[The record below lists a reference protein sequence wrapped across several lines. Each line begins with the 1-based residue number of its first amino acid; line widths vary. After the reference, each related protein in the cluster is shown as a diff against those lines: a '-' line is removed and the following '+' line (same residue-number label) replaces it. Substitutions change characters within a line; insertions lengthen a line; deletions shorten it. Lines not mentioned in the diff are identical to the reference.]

1 MNDGT
6 SSNTV
11 LTRDLLP
18 VANGRDDKLPP
29 MLFVSALLWAILIL
43 GITFEAGVLT
53 DSGDTTSLEVTIVA
67 QQQQTS
73 PPDKADYIAQEDQ
86 QGHGNTRESVDT
98 PAASARAGSVAPPA
112 EQTGPEQSESTL
124 GEPIDQALL
133 TSDGGNRVQF
143 QPDDPSE
150 LVDDAARLAQSM
162 PTGIDQTLP
171 LPENVDPSVLIQDD
185 NPRHL
190 VVSVNT
196 KRSDLAPYLSAWKQ
210 RVERIGTQS
219 FINNLEANG
228 RDGSPIIAVS
238 ILPDGSLGN
247 TEILR
252 SSGDRILDQAALV
265 IVNRAA
271 PFAPFP
277 AQIAESRDMLRFAY
291 KFRFRSGRVTGAV
304 AVDAP

>member
-1 MNDGT
+1 MNDSA
-6 SSNTV
+6 SSETV

-67 QQQQTS
+67 QQKQPA
-73 PPDKADYIAQEDQ
+73 PPEKADYIAQEDQ
-86 QGHGNTRESVDT
+86 QGHGNTREAVDS
-98 PAASARAGSVAPPA
+98 PAASAQVGAAEPPA
-112 EQTGPEQSESTL
+112 AQPGPVQSESAPGTL
-124 GEPIDQALL
+124 IAQALL
-133 TSDGGNRVQF
+133 TSSGGERVQY

-150 LVDDAARLAQSM
+150 IADDTARLAQSM
-162 PTGIDQTLP
+162 PAGIDQTLP
-171 LPENVDPSVLIQDD
+171 LPENIDPSVLIQDD

-196 KRSDLAPYLSAWKQ
+196 KRSDLAPYLSAWKR
-210 RVERIGTQS
+210 RVERSGTQS
-219 FINNLEANG
+219 FINNLEASG

-238 ILPDGSLGN
+238 ILPDGTLAN

-252 SSGDRILDQAALV
+252 SSGDRVLDQAALV

-277 AQIAESRDMLRFAY
+277 GQIAEARDMLRFAY

-304 AVDAP
+304 AIDE